1 MLGEVY
7 PTPDD
12 TAIVMYTSGSTGTP
26 KVFYPTL
33 KLNILKTQ
41 IILSYLIETKL
52 ILNLVRIV
60 FHILLGSDFDT
71 SKSGCNNE
79 MFDVYAEANAG

>member
-26 KVFYPTL
+26 KVFYR
-33 KLNILKTQ
+33 
-41 IILSYLIETKL
+41 TK
-52 ILNLVRIV
+52 IVNDLNL
-60 FHILLGSDFDT
+60 F
-71 SKSGCNNE
+71 
-79 MFDVYAEANAG
+79 